1 MKKNPKHLCVFKL
14 FVAGAT
20 PLSHLAVLRVQEIC
34 DTKIKRGYSLKVV
47 DIYQQPKFS
56 KANEVVVTPTLI
68 KTSPRPIRRYI
79 GMKGIILGL
88 SAELEFLS
96 VPPKKT
102 KLTPP
107 K

>member
-1 MKKNPKHLCVFKL
+1 MEKKPKHLGVFKL

-34 DTKIKRGYSLKVV
+34 DAKIKRGYSLKVV
-47 DIYQQPKFS
+47 DIYQQPKLA
-56 KANEVVVTPTLI
+56 KANQVVATPTLI
-68 KTSPRPIRRYI
+68 KTSPRSIRRYI

-88 SAELEFLS
+88 SAELELLS
-96 VPPKKT
+96 VPAKKT